1 MVGCSVNNPGVKQ
14 MPSPFPG
21 MDPYLEGSLWTT
33 FHFSLA
39 ADIVRQLAPRLRPK
53 YLALPEE
60 RFVVDVPDS
69 IGITTTR
76 GDVYPDV
83 GVAPSEIRE
92 PQSPYVATET
102 LPLRLT
108 TVMPE
113 PVPHVSI
120 EIRDVAERQL
130 VTAIEILS
138 PTNKRGEGRKEY
150 LARRLRILRSTAH
163 LLEIDLLRKGQ
174 RVPMQQPLPDEPYFV
189 FLSRVEE
196 RPITEVWPVALRHTL
211 PTVPVP
217 LLAGDADVQLDLQRV
232 FDQVYDTVGYDLAID
247 YRRPLEVAMADDE
260 ARWMAENLGI

>member
-1 MVGCSVNNPGVKQ
+1 

-39 ADIVRQLAPRLRPK
+39 AEIVRRLAPRLRPK

-76 GDVYPDV
+76 DVYPDV
-83 GVAPSEIRE
+83 GVAPSEVRE
-92 PQSPYVATET
+92 PESPYAATET
-102 LPLRLT
+102 LPLRVA
-108 TVMPE
+108 TVVPE

-120 EIRDVAERQL
+120 EIRDVAERRL

-150 LARRLRILRSTAH
+150 LVRRQRILRSTAH
-163 LLEIDLLRKGQ
+163 LMEIDLLRKGR
-174 RVPMQQPLPDEPYFV
+174 RVPMQQELPEKPYFV
-189 FLSRVEE
+189 FLSRSGE
-196 RPITEVWPVALRHTL
+196 RPLCDVWPIDLRQAL
-211 PTVPVP
+211 PIVPVP
-217 LLAGDADVQLDLQRV
+217 LLAGDPDVPLELQQT
-232 FDQVYDTVGYDLAID
+232 FDQVYDTIGYDLAID
-247 YRRPLEVAMADDE
+247 YRQPLENPMSDKQ
-260 ARWMAENLGI
+260 ARWAAENLGI

>member
-1 MVGCSVNNPGVKQ
+1 

-39 ADIVRQLAPRLRPK
+39 AEIVRQLAPRLRPK

-69 IGITTTR
+69 IGITTR
-76 GDVYPDV
+76 KDLYPDV

-92 PQSPYVATET
+92 PESPYAATET
-102 LPLRLT
+102 LPLRVA
-108 TVMPE
+108 TVVPE

-120 EIRDVAERQL
+120 EIRDVAEREL

-138 PTNKRGEGRKEY
+138 PTNKRSEGGKEY
-150 LARRLRILRSTAH
+150 LTRRMRILRSMAH
-163 LLEIDLLRKGQ
+163 LLEIDLLRKGR
-174 RVPMQQPLPDEPYFV
+174 RVPMQQPLPDKPYFV
-189 FLSRVEE
+189 FLSRAEE
-196 RPITEVWPVALRHTL
+196 RPLSDVWPITLGQSL

-217 LLAGDADVQLDLQRV
+217 LLAGDPDVSLDLQHV

-247 YRRPLEVAMADDE
+247 YRRPLEVPMADEE
-260 ARWMAENLGI
+260 ARWVAENLGI

>member
-1 MVGCSVNNPGVKQ
+1 

-39 ADIVRQLAPRLRPK
+39 AEIVRELAPRLRPR

-69 IGITTTR
+69 IGITTR

-92 PQSPYVATET
+92 PQGPLAAT
-102 LPLRLT
+102 LPLRLA
-108 TVMPE
+108 TVVPE

-120 EIRDVAERQL
+120 EIRNVAERRL

-138 PTNKRGEGRKEY
+138 PTNKRGDGRQEY
-150 LARRLRILRSTAH
+150 LPRRLRILRSTAH
-163 LLEIDLLRKGQ
+163 LLEIDLLRKGR
-174 RVPMQQPLPDEPYFV
+174 RVPMQQALPEEPYFV
-189 FLSRVEE
+189 FLSRAEE
-196 RPITEVWPVALRHTL
+196 RPLTDVWPISLRQTL
-211 PTVPVP
+211 PAVPVP
-217 LLAGDADVQLDLQRV
+217 LAGADPDVVLDLQHV

-247 YRRPLEVAMADDE
+247 YRRPLEVPMAE
-260 ARWMAENLGI
+260 EQARWTAENLGI

>member
-1 MVGCSVNNPGVKQ
+1 

-39 ADIVRQLAPRLRPK
+39 AEIVRQLAPKVRPR
-53 YLALPEE
+53 YLVLPEE

-76 GDVYPDV
+76 DVYPDV
-83 GVAPSEIRE
+83 GVADSEIRE
-92 PQSPYVATET
+92 PQASYATAEEV
-102 LPLRLT
+102 PLRMA
-108 TVMPE
+108 TVVPE

-120 EIRDVAERQL
+120 EIRDVAEREL
-130 VTAIEILS
+130 ETAIEIIS
-138 PTNKRGEGRKEY
+138 PTNKRGEGRREY

-174 RVPMQQPLPDEPYFV
+174 RVPMQQALPDEPYFV
-189 FLSRVEE
+189 LLSRVED
-196 RPITEVWPVALRHTL
+196 RPITEVWPVALAQPL

-217 LLAGDADVQLDLQRV
+217 MLAGDPDVPLDLQLV
-232 FDQVYDTVGYDLAID
+232 FTQVYDLVHYDRAID
-247 YRRPLEVAMADDE
+247 YRHPPETPLNATQVQ
-260 ARWMAENLGI
+260 WTAENLGI